1 MRIKEIANTAVFLLL
16 LLGFLLT
23 AIWMPDRGLS
33 YSERRRLEQKPTI
46 TLDSIITGEYMKAL
60 ENYGQDQF
68 PLREEFRRAKAW
80 LRVDA
85 FGQLDSNGIY
95 LVKGS
100 AVKIEKD
107 LKQDEVLYCADKI
120 NEIYARYLQGMNVY
134 CGIIPD
140 KHYFAADAYGRPQL
154 DYSQMMSLF
163 KSRLSGLQYVD
174 LFDTLT
180 LTDYY
185 HSDAHWRQ
193 EALGKVRERLAKFLG
208 IWESLPSMDSYT
220 LNSLHPFSGVYLGQS
235 ALSIPQDSLCYLTN
249 PVIDAAIV
257 ESAELEGKLPVYAP
271 EKLSGID
278 GYDVFLHG
286 AQAFLTLENP
296 LAETERELIIFR
308 DSFGSSLAPLLL
320 DGYRKITLIDL
331 RYVSSSYL
339 DKLITFDQQD
349 VLFLYSVGLVNS
361 GRLLR

>member
-1 MRIKEIANTAVFLLL
+1 
-16 LLGFLLT
+16 
-23 AIWMPDRGLS
+23 
-33 YSERRRLEQKPTI
+33 
-46 TLDSIITGEYMKAL
+46 
-60 ENYGQDQF
+60 
-68 PLREEFRRAKAW
+68 
-80 LRVDA
+80 
-85 FGQLDSNGIY
+85 
-95 LVKGS
+95 
-100 AVKIEKD
+100 
-107 LKQDEVLYCADKI
+107 
-120 NEIYARYLQGMNVY
+120 
-134 CGIIPD
+134 
-140 KHYFAADAYGRPQL
+140 
-154 DYSQMMSLF
+154 
-163 KSRLSGLQYVD
+163 
-174 LFDTLT
+174 
-180 LTDYY
+180 
-185 HSDAHWRQ
+185 
-193 EALGKVRERLAKFLG
+193 
-208 IWESLPSMDSYT
+208 MDSYT

-257 ESAELEGKLPVYAP
+257 ESAELEGRLPVYAP

-296 LAETERELIIFR
+296 LAETERELVIFR